1 MKHNSIKKVAIIGA
15 GWAGLAAAIDLTQ
28 KGAQVTVF
36 EAAPQAGG
44 RARTV
49 RWKSEGQTLEIDNG
63 QHILIGAYRKTLA
76 LLRQIGIEPETV
88 LQRLPFGLPLP
99 EGWKLKA
106 PHLPAPLHLL
116 VALFQSGYTIAQ
128 RRQLCNFGYRV
139 LTGARKPGL
148 TVQQWLGDLKGP
160 VWDELI
166 EPLCV
171 AALNTPAQE
180 ACAYR
185 FGVTLRKT
193 LLAPSAASNFLVP
206 RVGLSDLFC
215 NGATQWLKA
224 HGVQILLSTPVRA
237 LSEAGTGVQVT
248 DAFFDAVIVATGA
261 QVAGDLIAQADLQTR
276 LATITFE
283 PIATCYLRLA
293 QTMPAFTLPA
303 PMVALVQ
310 KPAAAT
316 SLEPLNS
323 STAALG
329 QWAFLRQI
337 ATTDG
342 QTVPVLAIVSSAAR
356 GALTL
361 SREQWLASICAQV
374 QNIWPALPPITDR
387 MLIVEKRATFS
398 CAPYAAGLGNSTA
411 NPRIWLAGDYT
422 EANLPATL
430 ETAVISGQ
438 QAAKRVLAGG

>member
-1 MKHNSIKKVAIIGA
+1 LKHNSIKKVAIIGA

-88 LQRLPFGLPLP
+88 LERLPFGLPLP

-171 AALNTPAQE
+171 AAKHRDDKVFQRHGGLSV
-180 ACAYR
+180 R
-185 FGVTLRKT
+185 LRW
-193 LLAPSAASNFLVP
+193 LVP
-206 RVGLSDLFC
+206 LS
-215 NGATQWLKA
+215 
-224 HGVQILLSTPVRA
+224 
-237 LSEAGTGVQVT
+237 
-248 DAFFDAVIVATGA
+248 
-261 QVAGDLIAQADLQTR
+261 
-276 LATITFE
+276 
-283 PIATCYLRLA
+283 LA
-293 QTMPAFTLPA
+293 QTLMPL
-303 PMVALVQ
+303 Q
-310 KPAAAT
+310 
-316 SLEPLNS
+316 
-323 STAALG
+323 
-329 QWAFLRQI
+329 
-337 ATTDG
+337 
-342 QTVPVLAIVSSAAR
+342 
-356 GALTL
+356 
-361 SREQWLASICAQV
+361 
-374 QNIWPALPPITDR
+374 PALS
-387 MLIVEKRATFS
+387 L
-398 CAPYAAGLGNSTA
+398 Y
-411 NPRIWLAGDYT
+411 
-422 EANLPATL
+422 LPSKSRT
-430 ETAVISGQ
+430 S
-438 QAAKRVLAGG
+438 RF